1 MAQENYITK
10 VEFDRTI
17 NFTAVITGFKL
28 YFDEMSSPTVVLA
41 AKNTKK
47 RQESRTDQIIT
58 PNREKTSSLVPP

>member
-1 MAQENYITK
+1 MVQENYITK

-17 NFTAVITGFKL
+17 NFTAVITGFKM

-47 RQESRTDQIIT
+47 
-58 PNREKTSSLVPP
+58 TSGIQNGSNYHA